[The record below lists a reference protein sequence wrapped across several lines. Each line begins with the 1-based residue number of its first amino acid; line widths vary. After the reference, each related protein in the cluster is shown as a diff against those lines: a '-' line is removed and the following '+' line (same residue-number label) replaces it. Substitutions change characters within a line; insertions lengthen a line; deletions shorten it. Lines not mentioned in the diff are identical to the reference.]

1 MLIKIDE
8 SLLEFPRSRVTYVR
22 MTDVSHFEIEPKAIT
37 FYIGGRTISVGK
49 NQAGKMYDSVLAQL
63 NAYVGSFEA

>member
-8 SLLEFPRSRVTYVR
+8 NLLEFPRSRVTYVR
-22 MTDVSHFEIEPKAIT
+22 MSEVSLFEIEPKVIT
-37 FYIGGRTISVGK
+37 FYIGERKFTVVK

-63 NAYVGSFEA
+63 NAYLEVNVV

>member
-8 SLLEFPRSRVTYVR
+8 NLLEFPRSRVTYVR
-22 MTDVSHFEIEPKAIT
+22 MSEVSHFEIEPSVIT
-37 FYIGGRTISVGK
+37 FYIGERTIKVGK

-63 NAYVGSFEA
+63 NAYLEVNVV

>member
-22 MTDVSHFEIEPKAIT
+22 MSEVSHFEIEPKVIT
-37 FYIGGRTISVGK
+37 LYIGERKITVGK

-63 NAYVGSFEA
+63 NIYVEGFEL

>member
-8 SLLEFPRSRVTYVR
+8 NLLEFPRSKVTYVR
-22 MTDVSHFEIEPKAIT
+22 MSEVSLFEVEPETIT
-37 FYIGGRTISVGK
+37 FHIGEKRVVVRK

>member
-22 MTDVSHFEIEPKAIT
+22 MSEVSIFEVEPQAIT
-37 FYIGGRTISVGK
+37 FYIGERKITVGK

-63 NAYVGSFEA
+63 NIYVEGFEL

>member
-22 MTDVSHFEIEPKAIT
+22 ISEVSHFEVEPQSIT
-37 FYIGGRTISVGK
+37 FYIGERKITVGK

-63 NAYVGSFEA
+63 NIYVEGFEL

>member
-22 MTDVSHFEIEPKAIT
+22 MSEVSHFEIEPKAIT
-37 FYIGGRTISVGK
+37 FYVDGRTIAVGK

-63 NAYVGSFEA
+63 NTYVEGFEV